1 MELKERIKQYTPTKY
16 NPYYWWRRFKS
27 RDTKHPYTILQTR
40 IENGDFEVSDYHW
53 WMLWENELEQ
63 EAISKERNVDKQHEL
78 RGLYGERKRRL
89 MTDFEKDEAKIKS
102 EMYRAFKI
110 EFRIDEAELEDAML
124 EFDGTLIEF
133 YYELSDKR
141 NKHIGHALGKT
152 PYIPS
157 FKPNK

>member
-1 MELKERIKQYTPTKY
+1 
-16 NPYYWWRRFKS
+16 
-27 RDTKHPYTILQTR
+27 
-40 IENGDFEVSDYHW
+40 
-53 WMLWENELEQ
+53 MLYECQLEQ

-102 EMYRAFKI
+102 EMYKAFKI
-110 EFRIDEAELEDAML
+110 EFRLGEAELEDAML

-133 YYELSDKR
+133 YYELNNKR
-141 NKHIGHALGKT
+141 NERISHALGKT

>member
-53 WMLWENELEQ
+53 CMMWENELEQ

-89 MTDFEKDEAKIKS
+89 MTDFEKDEAERMNNLYK
-102 EMYRAFKI
+102 EFKI
-110 EFRIDEAELEDAML
+110 NFKLDEETVQNEM
-124 EFDGTLIEF
+124 FNFNGTLEEF
-133 YYELSDKR
+133 Y
-141 NKHIGHALGKT
+141 H
-152 PYIPS
+152 YIRKKYRENNTVFGDFS
-157 FKPNK
+157 

>member
-53 WMLWENELEQ
+53 WMMWENELEQ

-89 MTDFEKDEAKIKS
+89 ATDFEKDEAKIKS
-102 EMYRAFKI
+102 EMYKAFRT
-110 EFRIDEAELEDAML
+110 EFRLGEAELEDAML

-133 YYELSDKR
+133 YYHLNTNRISIYNNIIRMAK
-141 NKHIGHALGKT
+141 
-152 PYIPS
+152 
-157 FKPNK
+157 